1 MIATAENHRSYMPE
15 ATQPKE
21 EHRSFTCR
29 IPESLYNTIGD
40 LANAEGVF
48 VNVKI
53 NQLLRLGL
61 GEHVSLDTALA
72 RLIKKEVVSG

>member
-1 MIATAENHRSYMPE
+1 MPKATP
-15 ATQPKE
+15 PKE
-21 EHRSFTCR
+21 EHRSFTVR

-48 VNVKI
+48 VNVKV

-61 GEHVSLDTALA
+61 GEHVSLDAALA
-72 RLIKKEVVSG
+72 RLLKKEVTVDTL